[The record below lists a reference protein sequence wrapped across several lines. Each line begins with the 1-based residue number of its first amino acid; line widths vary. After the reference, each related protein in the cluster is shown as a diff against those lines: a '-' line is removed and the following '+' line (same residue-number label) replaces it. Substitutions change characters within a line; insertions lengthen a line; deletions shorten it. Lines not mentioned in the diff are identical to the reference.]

1 MAAKTDAE
9 FEAMNRDQ
17 SAFQLDLYK
26 DALDRLL
33 PPIAGCHVQ
42 GGPDG
47 VLAGT
52 TILEW
57 FDERTQPTEAAIQA
71 QIAILKTEYN
81 TNEYSRERKTEY
93 DALNQMEL
101 IADDAINGTST
112 LEAAITAIK
121 TKWPKNNSGPV
132 E

>member
-1 MAAKTDAE
+1 MAAKTDEE
-9 FEAMNRDQ
+9 FEAMHKTM
-17 SAFQLDLYK
+17 QLDFFA
-26 DALDRLL
+26 DALHRLC
-33 PPIAGCHVQ
+33 PPRAAFHGQ

-47 VLAGT
+47 VLTGSS
-52 TILEW
+52 ILHW
-57 FDERTQPTEAAIQA
+57 HDERPQPTEAAIQA

>member
-1 MAAKTDAE
+1 MAAKTDEE
-9 FEAMNRDQ
+9 FEAMNRDPGKY
-17 SAFQLDLYK
+17 QLFLYN

-33 PPIAGCHVQ
+33 PPMAKCHVQ

-57 FDERTQPTEAAIQA
+57 LDERPQPTEAAIQA

-81 TNEYSRERKTEY
+81 TNEYARERKKEY
-93 DALNQMEL
+93 DALNQMEMMS
-101 IADDAINGTST
+101 DDSINGTT
-112 LEAAITAIK
+112 THPDAIAAIK
-121 TKWPKNNSGPV
+121 TKWPKDNSGPV